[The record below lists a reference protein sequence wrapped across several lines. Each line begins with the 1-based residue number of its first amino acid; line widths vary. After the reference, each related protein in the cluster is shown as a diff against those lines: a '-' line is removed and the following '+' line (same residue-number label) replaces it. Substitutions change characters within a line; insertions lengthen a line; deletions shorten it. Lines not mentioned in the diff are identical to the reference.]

1 MSGQIRYTS
10 DTLKDIR
17 DSLHERDRINGPYY
31 CAYPAFFDCYRL
43 LARMAERVDFSS
55 VLLCCTLL
63 DSKGKPLD
71 TGGELLKT
79 ASEKLH
85 DAIGKSLR
93 KGDLFTCYNPSQY
106 LVMLNGTSNEYC
118 LRIYERI
125 DRNLH
130 LWDGGRK
137 VKLNY
142 QVMPESLI

>member
-1 MSGQIRYTS
+1 
-10 DTLKDIR
+10 
-17 DSLHERDRINGPYY
+17 
-31 CAYPAFFDCYRL
+31 
-43 LARMAERVDFSS
+43 MAERVDFSS

-125 DRNLH
+125 DR
-130 LWDGGRK
+130 K

>member
-1 MSGQIRYTS
+1 
-10 DTLKDIR
+10 
-17 DSLHERDRINGPYY
+17 
-31 CAYPAFFDCYRL
+31 
-43 LARMAERVDFSS
+43 MAERVDFSS

-63 DSKGKPLD
+63 DARGKPLD
-71 TGGELLKT
+71 TGGEFLKT

-85 DAIGKSLR
+85 DAIAKSLR